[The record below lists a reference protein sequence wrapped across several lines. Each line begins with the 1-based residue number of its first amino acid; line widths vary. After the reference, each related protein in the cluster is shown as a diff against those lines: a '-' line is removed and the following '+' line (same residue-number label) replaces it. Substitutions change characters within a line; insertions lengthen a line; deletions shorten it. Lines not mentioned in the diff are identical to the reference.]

1 MSDHDIE
8 AGERWGVELGTAL
21 RECKLGIIC
30 LTSESLQSR
39 WLTFEAGALS
49 TAIDGARV
57 IPYRFQLRSADISPP
72 LSQFQDVA
80 ADDEGTFKLVR
91 SINDALGR
99 PLAENEKLKRAFGH
113 WWPDL
118 KSQLGTIE
126 HIEPSEVRTDRD
138 VLEEILELARQTGI
152 RDLNNVLS
160 RLLSSTNVRH
170 VEVAPKQVAGVITNR
185 LALRITVAKK
195 LPLAEIPP
203 DQLIP
208 STIFGMPTDVV
219 EGP

>member
-1 MSDHDIE
+1 M
-8 AGERWGVELGTAL
+8 
-21 RECKLGIIC
+21 
-30 LTSESLQSR
+30 
-39 WLTFEAGALS
+39 
-49 TAIDGARV
+49 
-57 IPYRFQLRSADISPP
+57 
-72 LSQFQDVA
+72 
-80 ADDEGTFKLVR
+80 
-91 SINDALGR
+91 GR
-99 PLAENEKLKRAFGH
+99 PLAEEEKLKRVFTH

-118 KSQLGTIE
+118 KAQIGHVE
-126 HIEPSEVRTDRD
+126 HIEPSEVRTDRE

-170 VEVAPKQVAGVITNR
+170 VEVAPKQVAGVMTNR

-208 STIFGMPTDVV
+208 SAIFGMPTDVI
-219 EGP
+219 EAT